1 MTHGK
6 IQNLVQQDQA
16 VRGLVPLLVP
26 VLVSVLAF
34 DVKPHQITHFASC
47 KAVMLGLYQLSAVR
61 DNRISPDLVDATRV

>member
-26 VLVSVLAF
+26 VLAF

-47 KAVMLGLYQLSAVR
+47 KAVMLGLYQLPAVR
-61 DNRISPDLVDATRV
+61 DNRMLPDLVDATRV